1 MDRVGKPYRHSI
13 QEARV
18 RGEVSEWRDSYRAN
32 VACKKAIESAI
43 RENFDGSHLR
53 KELAQSVID
62 QFGMERVAY
71 VLANTLQI
79 KDWDERFSPVNR
91 EWFGRITVPPDEEHN
106 YDFAVDSH
114 STVLD
119 GFMDQFRS
127 AWQKLQQE
135 QTRQGPQLTMQ

>member
-1 MDRVGKPYRHSI
+1 MDRIGKPYRHSI

-127 AWQKLQQE
+127 AWQKLQLE
-135 QTRQGPQLTMQ
+135 QTPQGPQLTMQ

>member
-1 MDRVGKPYRHSI
+1 MDRIGKPYRHSI

>member
-1 MDRVGKPYRHSI
+1 MDRISKPYRHPI
-13 QEARV
+13 QEARA

-43 RENFDGSHLR
+43 RENFDGSHLH

-114 STVLD
+114 STVLG

-127 AWQKLQQE
+127 AWQKLHLE
-135 QTRQGPQLTMQ
+135 QTPQGPQLTMQ